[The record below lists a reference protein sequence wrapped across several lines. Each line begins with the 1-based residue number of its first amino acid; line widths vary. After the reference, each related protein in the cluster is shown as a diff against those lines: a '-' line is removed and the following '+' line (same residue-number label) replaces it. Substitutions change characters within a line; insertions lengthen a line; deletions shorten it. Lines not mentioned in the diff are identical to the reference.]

1 MVWCFLH
8 DFHVIL
14 FLTATEDVYQFP
26 GRERLTSEPME
37 EEFRNRLLY
46 RLGIEDGPALLFQQG
61 QVVDQIIDGLFSFQ
75 TPFMLCNTGS
85 AKIDGYRFG
94 RRLYRN
100 LSAAK
105 LTGHRIVVAVKTNGT
120 ETIYTAGTSL
130 TGVKGILWKWIKL
143 LLFLCQHGTNV
154 IFLSTDLVGQ
164 ILSAFFPEQTIQFF
178 HRLHFGNRD
187 AGVPSAVTY
196 QAFHKALFISGCRVA
211 ENSFK
216 SVVGSQSSIPGLF
229 PGMSTEAIFD
239 SNLAVVKDNPFG
251 YTTEVLEYLNQ
262 GVQEAFFILPHVTPT
277 RPISVAVLGS
287 QSRIGCTTQAIQLWY
302 FFTAIGYR
310 AAIVANAAWLD
321 ELAALENSPYD
332 DMVKIRGVVF
342 VSENADTGDYNCI
355 IRDWG
360 VIDEVS
366 KEAAADADLCVLVVG
381 CKRWELV
388 QTTNAIMD
396 AGGMADLVM
405 IAFGANQV
413 AQQDIEKILL
423 KASTPRQTAL
433 TRYTPEPFRP
443 GLLDIFKPLLE
454 ALYDKGGI

>member
-1 MVWCFLH
+1 MMTLWITESRPPADGQQQSPAAVPS
-8 DFHVIL
+8 
-14 FLTATEDVYQFP
+14 LTAIAMEQLENKSLDNIVLDCRKSCP
-26 GRERLTSEPME
+26 WSLEHILAAADLLRE
-37 EEFRNRLLY
+37 
-46 RLGIEDGPALLFQQG
+46 
-61 QVVDQIIDGLFSFQ
+61 
-75 TPFMLCNTGS
+75 
-85 AKIDGYRFG
+85 
-94 RRLYRN
+94 
-100 LSAAK
+100 
-105 LTGHRIVVAVKTNGT
+105 
-120 ETIYTAGTSL
+120 
-130 TGVKGILWKWIKL
+130 
-143 LLFLCQHGTNV
+143 
-154 IFLSTDLVGQ
+154 
-164 ILSAFFPEQTIQFF
+164 
-178 HRLHFGNRD
+178 
-187 AGVPSAVTY
+187 AGVP
-196 QAFHKALFISGCRVA
+196 LM
-211 ENSFK
+211 
-216 SVVGSQSSIPGLF
+216 VVKGNLPEWGGIPR
-229 PGMSTEAIFD
+229 FD
-239 SNLAVVKDNPFG
+239 SLEEAASNLRPTVAVPVAPVKAKETDKPH
-251 YTTEVLEYLNQ
+251 
-262 GVQEAFFILPHVTPT
+262 APLPHVTPT

-332 DMVKIRGVVF
+332 DKVKIRGVVF
-342 VSENADTGDYNCI
+342 VSENADTGGYNCI

-366 KEAAADADLCVLVVG
+366 KEAAANADLCVLVVG

-433 TRYTPEPFRP
+433 TRNTPEPFRP
-443 GLLDIFKPLLE
+443 GLLDIYRPLLE

>member
-1 MVWCFLH
+1 MMTLWITESRPPADGQQQSPAAVPS
-8 DFHVIL
+8 
-14 FLTATEDVYQFP
+14 LTAIAMEQLENKSLDNIVLDCRKSCP
-26 GRERLTSEPME
+26 WSPEHILAAADLLREAEVPL
-37 EEFRNRLLY
+37 
-46 RLGIEDGPALLFQQG
+46 
-61 QVVDQIIDGLFSFQ
+61 VV
-75 TPFMLCNTGS
+75 
-85 AKIDGYRFG
+85 
-94 RRLYRN
+94 
-100 LSAAK
+100 
-105 LTGHRIVVAVKTNGT
+105 
-120 ETIYTAGTSL
+120 
-130 TGVKGILWKWIKL
+130 VKGNLPEGGEIPCYESLEEAASRLQPVAAAPAAAEKAKDKNR
-143 LLFLCQHGTNV
+143 Q
-154 IFLSTDLVGQ
+154 
-164 ILSAFFPEQTIQFF
+164 SAPLP
-178 HRLHFGNRD
+178 RLR
-187 AGVPSAVTY
+187 
-196 QAFHKALFISGCRVA
+196 
-211 ENSFK
+211 
-216 SVVGSQSSIPGLF
+216 
-229 PGMSTEAIFD
+229 
-239 SNLAVVKDNPFG
+239 
-251 YTTEVLEYLNQ
+251 
-262 GVQEAFFILPHVTPT
+262 PT
-277 RPISVAVLGS
+277 RSISVAVLGS

-433 TRYTPEPFRP
+433 TRNTPEPFRP
-443 GLLDIFKPLLE
+443 GLLDIYRPLLE

>member
-1 MVWCFLH
+1 MMTLWITESIPPADGQQQSPAAVPS
-8 DFHVIL
+8 
-14 FLTATEDVYQFP
+14 LTAIAMEQLENKSLDNIVLDCRKSCP
-26 GRERLTSEPME
+26 WSPEHILAAADLLRE
-37 EEFRNRLLY
+37 
-46 RLGIEDGPALLFQQG
+46 
-61 QVVDQIIDGLFSFQ
+61 
-75 TPFMLCNTGS
+75 
-85 AKIDGYRFG
+85 
-94 RRLYRN
+94 
-100 LSAAK
+100 
-105 LTGHRIVVAVKTNGT
+105 
-120 ETIYTAGTSL
+120 
-130 TGVKGILWKWIKL
+130 
-143 LLFLCQHGTNV
+143 
-154 IFLSTDLVGQ
+154 
-164 ILSAFFPEQTIQFF
+164 
-178 HRLHFGNRD
+178 
-187 AGVPSAVTY
+187 AGVP
-196 QAFHKALFISGCRVA
+196 L
-211 ENSFK
+211 
-216 SVVGSQSSIPGLF
+216 VVVKGNLPEGGEIPCYESLE
-229 PGMSTEAIFD
+229 EAA
-239 SNLAVVKDNPFG
+239 SNLRPAATVPAAPEKAKETDKPH
-251 YTTEVLEYLNQ
+251 
-262 GVQEAFFILPHVTPT
+262 APLPHVTPT

-388 QTTNAIMD
+388 QTTNAIVD

-423 KASTPRQTAL
+423 KASTPRQTVL